1 MTFIA
6 DIRSQLLP
14 LVDALTAQL
23 EADGDPGSASW
34 FHHLRAA
41 LEAAEAEEDL
51 LIIFMERLGPT
62 GPLANSADFSA
73 TARSCLDA
81 LLARAQ
87 NVAFAFSADGD
98 PH

>member
-1 MTFIA
+1 MAFIA
-6 DIRSQLLP
+6 EIRSQLLP
-14 LVDALTAQL
+14 LVDAVTAQ
-23 EADGDPGSASW
+23 
-34 FHHLRAA
+34 

-73 TARSCLDA
+73 TARSRLDA

-87 NVAFAFSADGD
+87 DVAFAFSADGD